1 MGRSLVETV
10 MGAVVLLI
18 AAFFL
23 VFAYS
28 TADLRAVE
36 GYEVSARFYNIE
48 GLGPGSDVR
57 IGGVKVGS
65 VIEQGL
71 DQQTYEALIV
81 MTVKPEIKLP
91 KDTKVSIATDG
102 LLGDNYVRL
111 APGGAEE
118 LVEPGGELTNTQ
130 DVVSLENLLGKA
142 IFLLTEEEN

>member
-28 TADLRAVE
+28 TADLRAVD

-81 MTVKPEIKLP
+81 MTVKPEIELP

>member
-23 VFAYS
+23 LFAYS

-36 GYEVSARFYNIE
+36 GYRVHARFLNIE
-48 GLGPGSDVR
+48 GLGVGSDVR

-65 VIEQGL
+65 VISQSL
-71 DQQTYEALIV
+71 DQETFEAVITMSV
-81 MTVKPEIKLP
+81 RPDIELP
-91 KDTKVSIATDG
+91 VDTRVSVTTDG

-111 APGGAEE
+111 DPGQAEE
-118 LVEPGGELTNTQ
+118 RVGPGGELTDTK
-130 DVVSLENLLGKA
+130 DVVSLEQLLGNA
-142 IFLLTEEEN
+142 IFLLTEDER

>member
-81 MTVKPEIKLP
+81 MPVKPEIELP
-91 KDTKVSIATDG
+91 QDTKVSIATDV

-111 APGGAEE
+111 TPGNAEE

>member
-1 MGRSLVETV
+1 
-10 MGAVVLLI
+10 VVLLI

-81 MTVKPEIKLP
+81 MTVKPEIELP
-91 KDTKVSIATDG
+91 QDTKVSIATDG

-111 APGGAEE
+111 TPGNAEE

>member
-81 MTVKPEIKLP
+81 MTVKPEIELP